1 MPVDF
6 FPALKYFPSWLPGMG
21 FKRSAISI
29 REDVRK
35 MENVLFAVT
44 KENMRT
50 GSVSSSLV
58 SSLVESHT
66 YGGQISEE
74 DERDIK
80 GAAGVLYA
88 ASVDSTTSV
97 VATFLLAMLHHPHVY
112 RKAQEEI
119 DRVLGHERLPVLA
132 DRGSLPYFEAVLM
145 ELYRWHPPLPL
156 GIPHVALKNDIYREY
171 HIPKGAL
178 VFGNLWAITQ
188 NPAIYDE
195 PHLFRPERFMDDK
208 QLDPREMIFGFGRR
222 ICPGKSF
229 GDANVWLAAVSISAS
244 LRITKP
250 PGGEIDQPMFSSGFM
265 SHPETFECLIKPRF
279 EETLDLIQLT
289 FGAREI

>member
-1 MPVDF
+1 
-6 FPALKYFPSWLPGMG
+6 
-21 FKRSAISI
+21 
-29 REDVRK
+29 
-35 MENVLFAVT
+35 MENVLFEVA

-50 GSVSSSLV
+50 GSFSSSLV

-66 YGGQISEE
+66 HGGQISEE

-112 RKAQEEI
+112 SKAQEEI

-132 DRGSLPYFEAVLM
+132 DRDSLPYFEAVLM
-145 ELYRWHPPLPL
+145 ELYRWHPPFPL
-156 GIPHVALKNDIYREY
+156 GIPHVPLKNDIYRGY

-178 VFGNLWAITQ
+178 VFGNVWAITQ

-195 PHLFRPERFMDDK
+195 PHLFRPERFIDNK
-208 QLDPREMIFGFGRR
+208 QLDPREVIFGFGRR

-229 GDANVWLAAVSISAS
+229 GDANTWLAAVSISAS
-244 LRITKP
+244 FRITKP
-250 PGGEIDQPMFSSGFM
+250 PGGKGNGKTDQPMFSSGFI
-265 SHPETFECLIKPRF
+265 SHPETFECLIRPRF
-279 EETLDLIQLT
+279 ENTLDLIQLT
-289 FGAREI
+289 FDAREI